1 MLVAHVQARNRAVEY
16 WRFCLILLSVLGIVK
31 IVSEP
36 LIEISTGELLTNHR
50 IKKVVRRRVRP
61 GQCGSGCAAGSI
73 LQRSTVT
80 LTPEECIDF

>member
-50 IKKVVRRRVRP
+50 IKKVARRRVRP
-61 GQCGSGCAAGSI
+61 GQCVAQLCRRFYS
-73 LQRSTVT
+73 STVT

>member
-61 GQCGSGCAAGSI
+61 GQCVAQAVPPVLFFNCHPNAG
-73 LQRSTVT
+73 RMH
-80 LTPEECIDF
+80 